1 MTTTEAGT
9 KLERRNEL
17 KRSTRSSIGFESLVL
32 GIVEHADHMDRRIV
46 THPRKDR
53 PGASKCS
60 SAIVLGGLG
69 ITRHEKQ
76 RLGLNSVVL
85 DAFLPFQD
93 ELHTTPS

>member
-1 MTTTEAGT
+1 MMATEAGT

-32 GIVEHADHMDRRIV
+32 GVLEHADHVDRRIV

-60 SAIVLGGLG
+60 SAIALGGLG

-85 DAFLPFQD
+85 DAFLPSQH
-93 ELHTTPS
+93 ELYTTPS